1 MLEEFS
7 SFFIMCR
14 HHSTRFDE
22 QLVVRRLVVP
32 HEQAHPHA
40 LLRLEL
46 EQLPEIEVAAFRQR
60 PRRRRLPDEAHL
72 VVHRPADDVYHVVR
86 LEDGVADVLP
96 ARVVVEHLAPLVE
109 LDLRQVPFP
118 VVGVLVQRDAAAV
131 AEREVGVL
139 DPLVV
144 GVAGDAAAVERV
156 VGRGV
161 EAEAEA
167 ERRVGLVRPAVVA
180 DDGEPVLHLL
190 ARGDPVGGDGDGA
203 DELRAERVVVLDVE
217 LERGGVVGEG
227 HGEALVP
234 DGVLVVGDDAGAR
247 HHGAGDG
254 ERDVG
259 VAGDD
264 LPAVVAAGVAR
275 LPGGGAGGGRL
286 AGGEAPPYVLGEHVH
301 VWEQARLDHPQ
312 VEVPVEQHGLR
323 RRRRLAAAA
332 AGRRLHRRRRGLP
345 PSLGTH
351 THTAAGPTTHRIR
364 ETTVSP
370 LYTPRSL
377 RRGFRRRNA
386 RWEREISGGRPRW
399 ITPKNSQIGRAHV

>member
-1 MLEEFS
+1 M
-7 SFFIMCR
+7 
-14 HHSTRFDE
+14 
-22 QLVVRRLVVP
+22 
-32 HEQAHPHA
+32 
-40 LLRLEL
+40 
-46 EQLPEIEVAAFRQR
+46 
-60 PRRRRLPDEAHL
+60 
-72 VVHRPADDVYHVVR
+72 VR

-118 VVGVLVQRDAAAV
+118 EVGVLVQRDAAAV

-144 GVAGDAAAVERV
+144 GGAGDAAAVERV
-156 VGRGV
+156 VGGGV

-180 DDGEPVLHLL
+180 DDGEPVVHLL

-286 AGGEAPPYVLGEHVH
+286 AGGEALADVLGEHVH
-301 VWEQARLDHPQ
+301 VGEQARLDHPQ
-312 VEVPVEQHGLR
+312 VEVPMEQHGLR
-323 RRRRLAAAA
+323 RRLA
-332 AGRRLHRRRRGLP
+332 AGRRPHRRRRGLP
-345 PSLGTH
+345 PSAVGTH
-351 THTAAGPTTHRIR
+351 THTAAGPTTRRIR
-364 ETTVSP
+364 ETTFSP

-386 RWEREISGGRPRW
+386 RRWEREISGGRPRR
-399 ITPKNSQIGRAHV
+399 IIA